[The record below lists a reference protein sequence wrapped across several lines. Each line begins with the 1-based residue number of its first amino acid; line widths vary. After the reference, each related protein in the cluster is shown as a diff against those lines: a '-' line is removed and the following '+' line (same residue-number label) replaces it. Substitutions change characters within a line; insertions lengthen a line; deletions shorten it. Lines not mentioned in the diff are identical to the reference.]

1 MKVDVYSR
9 AQAEAL
15 SPELTTAVISITAP
29 GSPRAALEE
38 GWLDVLRLEFDDAL
52 QPSTAV
58 PELVLF
64 DEWFARRI
72 HDFVDLYQTSDFMV
86 HCEAGM
92 SRSVG
97 VAVFLHEAYE
107 AEVTLHAA
115 GSFSAANSLVTRM
128 LLRKFWEKTL
138 KS

>member
-9 AQAEAL
+9 VQAEAL

-29 GSPRAALEE
+29 DRLPALLQS

-58 PELVLF
+58 PGLVLF
-64 DEWFARRI
+64 DEQHVKMI

-107 AEVTLHAA
+107 AEVMLHAA